1 MVKKVK
7 RKTISLIFIIQIMLI
22 LIISN
27 SQFFASTSASSN
39 NITAVEPGQ
48 SIQEAINN
56 AADGQTILIK
66 KGQYDIEY
74 AIIVNK
80 TVTLVGEQTN
90 ETIIDGQAT
99 ATLILSILA
108 NEAKI
113 QNLTVRNCATYGYGI
128 HIKNAIKVKIQ
139 NCNIQNCSKGVILT
153 NSTNCE
159 LSRNLIADS
168 KEYGIYFPTNSSYN
182 LVFWNNIKNNSQAVT
197 IGNIN
202 CKNNTFYQNNFIQN
216 PTQTSGFG
224 IPNNLWDNE
233 YPAGGNYWSSYTG
246 IDVKNG
252 PQQNETGSDGIGD
265 ESYELYL
272 TAEDHYPLMGPVH
285 WFLAHQMETSSE
297 YYVLV
302 SSNVSEASNFHYGC
316 PDESSISFTLT
327 GNLNGFCRVAIS
339 QQLLSGDGDSWL
351 VTIGTEET
359 ERTVMLDTNYTYI
372 CFAHNYST
380 TKTVKIQGDYCVP
393 EFSSSN
399 MLLFLAITIIALVIL
414 KTAKTNAITSHRKRF
429 QKA

>member
-1 MVKKVK
+1 MK
-7 RKTISLIFIIQIMLI
+7 RKTVSLILITQIILI
-22 LIISN
+22 LIILH
-27 SQFFASTSASSN
+27 SQLLPSTLASN
-39 NITAVEPGQ
+39 NSIAAVEPGQ

-56 AADGQTILIK
+56 AADGQSILIK
-66 KGQYDIEY
+66 KGQYDIEN

-80 TVTLVGEQTN
+80 TVTLMGEQAN
-90 ETIIDGQAT
+90 ETIIDGQGT
-99 ATLILSILA
+99 TTLILSILA
-108 NEAKI
+108 NEVEI

-128 HIKNAIKVKIQ
+128 HIKDVTKVKIQ
-139 NCNIQNCSKGVILT
+139 NCNIQSCSKGVVLT

-159 LSRNLIADS
+159 LSRNLIADN
-168 KEYGIYFPTNSSYN
+168 KEYGIFFPTHSSYN
-182 LVFWNNIKNNSQAVT
+182 LIFWNNIKNNSQAVS
-197 IGNIN
+197 IDNIN
-202 CKNNTFYQNNFIQN
+202 CKSNMFYQNNFIQN
-216 PTQTSGFG
+216 TLQTSGFG

-285 WFLAHQMETSSE
+285 WFLAHQLETSSE

-327 GNLNGFCRVAIS
+327 GNLNGFCRAAIP
-339 QQLLSGDGDSWL
+339 QQLLSGDNDSWL
-351 VTIGTEET
+351 VTIDTEET
-359 ERTVMLDTNYTYI
+359 ERTLMWDTNYTYI

-393 EFSSSN
+393 EFSSPN
-399 MLLFLAITIIALVIL
+399 MLIFLAITIIALVIL
-414 KTAKTNAITSHRKRF
+414 KTAKTNAIISHRKRF

>member
-1 MVKKVK
+1 MK
-7 RKTISLIFIIQIMLI
+7 RKTISLMFIIQITLI

-27 SQFFASTSASSN
+27 SQFFASTLASSN

-66 KGQYDIEY
+66 KGQYDIEN

-80 TVTLVGEQTN
+80 TVTLMGEQAN
-90 ETIIDGQAT
+90 ETIIDGQET

-108 NEAKI
+108 NEAEI
-113 QNLTVRNCATYGYGI
+113 QNLTIRNCAAYGYGI
-128 HIKNAIKVKIQ
+128 HIKNVIKVKIQ

-153 NSTNCE
+153 NSTHCE
-159 LSRNLIADS
+159 LSRNLITDS

-182 LVFWNNIKNNSQAVT
+182 LIFWNNIKNNSQAVT
-197 IGNIN
+197 INNIDSKSN
-202 CKNNTFYQNNFIQN
+202 MFYQNNFIQN
-216 PTQTSGFG
+216 LIQTSGIG
-224 IPNNLWDNE
+224 IPNNLWNST
-233 YPAGGNYWSSYTG
+233 YPAGGNYWSSYTD

-265 ESYELYL
+265 EPYELIL

-285 WFLAHQMETSSE
+285 WFLAHQMETSFE

-316 PDESSISFTLT
+316 PDETSITFTLT
-327 GNLNGFCRVAIS
+327 GNLNGFCRVAIP
-339 QQLLSGDGDSWL
+339 QQLLSGDDDSWL

-359 ERTVMLDTNYTYI
+359 ERTVTWDTNYTYI

-380 TKTVKIQGDYCVP
+380 TKTVTIQGDYCVP
-393 EFSSSN
+393 EFSSPN
-399 MLLFLAITIIALVIL
+399 ILLFLATTTIALVIL